1 MASSKPVGAC
11 YIHPKSPRTCDLA
24 HNSKYVIQ
32 FALDS
37 TTLCARPLS
46 GNTSSRALKSGP
58 TRLARLK
65 EGWIRRCHTTTTTCS
80 APKQA
85 HGCPSRDLG
94 AGTPRQERWKA
105 VRLGPPDDDD
115 NVWRTKVGPRMP
127 IARPWS
133 GDTSSRALESGP
145 TRPTRRRR
153 QRVAHQSR
161 PTDAHRATLERGHFV
176 KSAGKRSDSAH
187 PTTTTTCGAPKQAH
201 GCPSRDLGAGTP
213 RQERWKAVRLGPP
226 DDDDNV
232 WRTKAGPR
240 MPIATLERGHLVKS
254 AGKRSDSAH
263 PTQRRMDPSTV
274 PSPPT

>member
-1 MASSKPVGAC
+1 
-11 YIHPKSPRTCDLA
+11 
-24 HNSKYVIQ
+24 
-32 FALDS
+32 
-37 TTLCARPLS
+37 
-46 GNTSSRALKSGP
+46 
-58 TRLARLK
+58 
-65 EGWIRRCHTTTTTCS
+65 
-80 APKQA
+80 
-85 HGCPSRDLG
+85 
-94 AGTPRQERWKA
+94 
-105 VRLGPPDDDD
+105 
-115 NVWRTKVGPRMP
+115 MP

-145 TRPTRRRR
+145 SRPTRRRR

-161 PTDAHRATLERGHFV
+161 PTDAHRVTLERGHLV

-201 GCPSRDLGAGTP
+201 GCPSRDLGAGTLRQERWKAVRLGPPDDDNNAHGCPSRDLGAGTP

-226 DDDDNV
+226 DDDNNV
-232 WRTKAGPR
+232 WRTKAGPRMPIARPWSGDTSSRALESGPTRPTRRRRQRMAHQSRPR

-274 PSPPT
+274 PSPPTRFTKVPWT